1 MLNQGSPTP
10 KTPVIARAEWPKHPH
25 YPAQVL
31 LLGSHKNFRAVS
43 EYLATEAET
52 HDDPARLESLYR
64 QWIGAMRSHEA
75 YEENKLY
82 PYLAWRWD
90 VSFAS
95 AEAGHVALHERHA
108 DVLSAFSAIRTDGL
122 TDATRSALMSALRAH
137 DEILRAHLEV
147 EEDLVIP
154 LLLALSPD
162 EFRTYSHSTMWAL
175 KQRMEAGRPWES

>member
-1 MLNQGSPTP
+1 MLNQSNATP
-10 KTPVIARAEWPKHPH
+10 KTPVIARSEWSKHPH

-31 LLGSHKNFRAVS
+31 LLGSHENFRAVS
-43 EYLATEAET
+43 EYLVAEAEV
-52 HDDPARLESLYR
+52 HDSPDRLEVLYR

-108 DVLSAFSAIRTDGL
+108 EVLSAFADIRTDGL
-122 TDATRSALMSALRAH
+122 SQNTRSTLVAALRKH